1 MQDNTEPSHRSM
13 EGVTTSE
20 ESIKEI
26 LYGTLLGDGYIFG
39 NDRYTK
45 RFGFF
50 QSEEKKEYVEYL
62 AKLLETRF
70 KKINILKKNAK
81 ERWNAKIQYGFQIG
95 DKYFNHLQKV
105 FYKRKRKRVTQ
116 KILSSL
122 TPLSLALWW
131 MDDGSLTLVN
141 RKYKDRIR
149 AGNGGR
155 RLTLCTH
162 SFNLKEHKI
171 IQKYFIDRWNIH
183 WIIKKDCGCY
193 CLYSGINEGIKF
205 LEIIFPYI
213 IPCMF
218 YKIYLNYSDKNSRSP
233 HKARHDKIMK
243 IWSEL
248 YGDIQS

>member
-131 MDDGSLTLVN
+131 MDDGTRDWRN
-141 RKYKDRIR
+141 RSMFFETQGFDRQGNERLQQCLKRNFRIR
-149 AGNGGR
+149 TSITSDGRNRGCRLYVPVEQAR
-155 RLTLCTH
+155 RLSRLISPWIVTSFRHKLTATPVTTEDESPRWLVSAQAEMNPGYQTLAPT
-162 SFNLKEHKI
+162 K
-171 IQKYFIDRWNIH
+171 
-183 WIIKKDCGCY
+183 G
-193 CLYSGINEGIKF
+193 G
-205 LEIIFPYI
+205 
-213 IPCMF
+213 
-218 YKIYLNYSDKNSRSP
+218 
-233 HKARHDKIMK
+233 
-243 IWSEL
+243 
-248 YGDIQS
+248 